1 MTTPT
6 TISARA
12 LLLAALLGLAGCGA
26 AASSEASDGGIFLAV
41 ASDFADFASWQSNTT
56 DTPVASGSTHVTG
69 RRTVY
74 INAMP
79 PPGTAEFPVGT
90 LIVKVTEADGK
101 IFARA
106 KRGGNFNKSG
116 ALNWEWYELEEGSS
130 GLSVRW
136 HGWGPPAG
144 EMYGGDAGGACNGCH
159 LAAAPNDYVMS
170 PWLTLT
176 PAAGSDGGAD
186 ATDAGGE

>member
-1 MTTPT
+1 MV
-6 TISARA
+6 SSGRFFS
-12 LLLAALLGLAGCGA
+12 LAAALAGLVGCGGGA
-26 AASSEASDGGIFLAV
+26 AEPSDPTVFLAV
-41 ASDFADFASWQSNTT
+41 ASDFADYPSWSSQTFDTTVALGASH
-56 DTPVASGSTHVTG
+56 VAG

-74 INAMP
+74 INQQP
-79 PPGTAEFPVGT
+79 PAGAAEFPVGT
-90 LIVKVTEADGK
+90 LIVKVTETDGK

-116 ALNWEWYELEEGSS
+116 ALNWEWFELEEGTA

-159 LAAAPNDYVMS
+159 SAAAANDYVLS
-170 PWLTLT
+170 PGLVLT
-176 PAAGSDGGAD
+176 P
-186 ATDAGGE
+186 DAGV